1 MDIKYVSLWWGL
13 MSPDTFWS
21 DLTLP
26 QVAVARDQGRAANV
40 SQQEDGLNLPLRSNI
55 QGQHESVLL

>member
-1 MDIKYVSLWWGL
+1 MSLLWGL

-21 DLTLP
+21 DFTLP
-26 QVAVARDQGRAANV
+26 EMAVARGQGRAANV

-55 QGQHESVLL
+55 QGQHENMLL